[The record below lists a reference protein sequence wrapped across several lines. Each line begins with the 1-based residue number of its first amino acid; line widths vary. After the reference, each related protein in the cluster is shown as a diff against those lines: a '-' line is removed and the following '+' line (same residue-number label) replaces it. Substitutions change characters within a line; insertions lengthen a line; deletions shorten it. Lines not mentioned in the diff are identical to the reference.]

1 MEAQVAEA
9 KFKQA
14 DALFRQARY
23 REALE
28 LLVELDRAFP
38 NTKRILFPM
47 ALCLFHT
54 DCQGEAVQVCE
65 RLIANFAYAKA
76 SDLKARIESGEL
88 PGAYRA
94 GAEGPSVPP
103 DTFVP
108 PGQDPAVSLA
118 EPASSSRWPWYVF
131 IGVCVAVL
139 LGLPLVAGLMKD
151 PSEPA
156 PAAQTDV
163 TTSPSPS
170 ATTADSAESPATSEI
185 ASKQISAPG
194 AIGVLVLFF
203 VLVFALHCAV
213 FYTVM
218 AVMGHLVHDD
228 IGANIVD
235 VLLTELI
242 LIALNLI
249 PFVGWYFALKYLA
262 NHYDLSC
269 GELVVAVVLIAI
281 FGIAAG
287 TVFSMLFA
295 GSLTA
300 LLGVG
305 GG

>member
-14 DALFRQARY
+14 DTLFSQSRY

-54 DCQGEAVQVCE
+54 DCQGEAVQLCD

-108 PGQDPAVSLA
+108 PGQDPAVPLA

-139 LGLPLVAGLMKD
+139 LGLPLVAGLMKN

-156 PAAQTDV
+156 PAAQTNVTASESLSV
-163 TTSPSPS
+163 TTV
-170 ATTADSAESPATSEI
+170 DSGEPQATSEI
-185 ASKQISAPG
+185 APELPSAKLSIG
-194 AIGVLVLFF
+194 MMIFLTIVGFAINCGVL
-203 VLVFALHCAV
+203 
-213 FYTVM
+213 YTVI
-218 AVMGHLVHDD
+218 AVMGHLLHDD
-228 IGANIVD
+228 FASNMVD

-242 LIALNLI
+242 MGALCLI
-249 PFVGWYFALKYLA
+249 PLVGWFFALKYLA

-269 GELVVAVVLIAI
+269 GELLLAVVLMSLFGLGITVAIA
-281 FGIAAG
+281 FLL
-287 TVFSMLFA
+287 V
-295 GSLTA
+295 GSVVGLTS
-300 LLGVG
+300 VG
-305 GG
+305 AI